1 MMTRD
6 NTLLYLVSFIIR
18 DEVNSHFSSGDL
30 QRRKDALVIVGKK
43 ELEREDCITVN
54 LIIIPHLKNEPA
66 T

>member
-1 MMTRD
+1 MTRD

-18 DEVNSHFSSGDL
+18 DAVNSHFSSGDL